1 MFEIIATRSAK
12 IVKILQENTDL
23 KFGEIR
29 DLIKNKD
36 IKVNGKRIS
45 KEVVVNEGDIIVVY
59 KNVSQK
65 SLLDY
70 CAIVYEDDNLLV
82 LDKNKGISSDDLFA
96 TAKKERGEVYYI
108 HRLDTNT
115 DGLIIF
121 AKTKIAEEEL
131 LNGFK
136 ERAFDKK
143 YLALVIG
150 KFDKTEGVF
159 SDYIVKDEVKGEV
172 KIFSTKRTGAKTVK
186 TAYKTLK
193 VGEETSLL
201 EVTLLTGRT
210 HQIRAHLSF
219 KGHPL
224 VGDGKYGDG
233 AFNNKF
239 SIKKQVL
246 TAYKITLNF
255 SENSPLFYLDK
266 KTFFVDRN
274 HKVF

>member
-1 MFEIIATRSAK
+1 MFEITATRSAK
-12 IVKILQENTDL
+12 LVKILQENTDL

-36 IKVNGKRIS
+36 IKINGKRIS
-45 KEVVVNEGDIIVVY
+45 KEVVVNEGDIITVY
-59 KNVSQK
+59 KNIAKK
-65 SLLDY
+65 SLSDY
-70 CAIVYEDDNLLV
+70 CALVFEDDNLLV
-82 LDKNKGISSDDLFA
+82 LDKNKGVSSDDLFSVL
-96 TAKKERGEVYYI
+96 KNEREEVYYI

-121 AKTKIAEEEL
+121 AKNKTSEEEL
-131 LNGFK
+131 LKGFK
-136 ERAFDKK
+136 DRAFDKK

-150 KFDKTEGVF
+150 KFNNDEGVF
-159 SDYIVKDEVKGEV
+159 QDYMIKDETKGEV
-172 KIFSTKRTGAKTVK
+172 KIYSSKKPGSKTVK

-233 AFNNKF
+233 AFNNRF
-239 SIKKQVL
+239 AIKKQVL
-246 TAYKITLNF
+246 TAYKIMLNF
-255 SENSPLFYLDK
+255 NQNSPLYYLNE
-266 KTFFVDRN
+266 KTFALDRK